1 MVNLESQKKTIL
13 LVEDNPDDVE
23 LTLLGLKKNNV
34 ANDIVVVQDGAEALD
49 YLFCTGKYAE
59 RDASVMPVLILLDL
73 KLPKVDGLE
82 VLKRL
87 RSDDR
92 TKLVPVVILTTS
104 EEETDLVQC
113 YNNGANSYIRKPVDF
128 IRFSEAIQQLK
139 VYWLL
144 LNETPPNHAS

>member
-34 ANDIVVVQDGAEALD
+34 ANDIVVAQDGAEALD